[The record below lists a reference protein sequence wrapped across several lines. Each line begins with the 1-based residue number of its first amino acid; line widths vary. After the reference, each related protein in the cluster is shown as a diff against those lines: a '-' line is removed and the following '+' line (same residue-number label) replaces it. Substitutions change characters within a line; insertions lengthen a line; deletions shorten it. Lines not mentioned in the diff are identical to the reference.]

1 MFNGIIFNQGVI
13 KKITKR
19 DKGINIF
26 INSILKLTK
35 KDIGVSVA
43 CDGVCLTLIS
53 IKNRLMEFYLSD
65 ETIQRS
71 KFKFLKIKD
80 NINLELPL
88 KYGQKISGHICQGH
102 VDTVGKISTIKKI
115 DKSYL
120 FDFEIIK
127 KERKNLIEKASICIN
142 GISLT
147 ISKVTQKGFQVWV
160 IPHTFK
166 LTNLSSLKKSS
177 LVNIEIDILSK
188 YVRNYFN
195 EKNNYASIESIIN
208 IAKKGGMFILVDDE
222 KRENEG
228 DLIISTSDSSAKNIN
243 FMAKYGRGLICLA
256 LDSIQAKRLNLS
268 LMSPINQSR
277 NKTAFT
283 ISIEAKKGITTG
295 ISAKDR
301 AKTIKIASKKN
312 VNKKDIVSPGHIF
325 PIIAKDGGVLVRA
338 GHTEASVDISKLAK
352 KNNSAVICEIMNE
365 DGTMAKGQDLFNFA
379 KKHNLKIGKIED
391 LIAYRLKKEKL
402 IKLKKQ
408 SDIEVKNQ
416 KYKIRIYEN
425 LLDGSEH
432 FALVKGNIKKG
443 IVPRVRVISSNVV
456 QNYLINQQLPNSFDK
471 TLNYFKKFNNCVLVF
486 IKDTN
491 LKSVTQTLKDYKNK
505 DFYKKGN
512 DKLIRNYGI
521 GAQIIKD
528 LKIKNMILITKSLKK
543 VIGLE
548 GYDIKINKQEII

>member
-1 MFNGIIFNQGVI
+1 M
-13 KKITKR
+13 KKNNFT
-19 DKGINIF
+19 
-26 INSILKLTK
+26 SI
-35 KDIGVSVA
+35 
-43 CDGVCLTLIS
+43 
-53 IKNRLMEFYLSD
+53 
-65 ETIQRS
+65 ETI
-71 KFKFLKIKD
+71 I
-80 NINLELPL
+80 
-88 KYGQKISGHICQGH
+88 G
-102 VDTVGKISTIKKI
+102 
-115 DKSYL
+115 
-120 FDFEIIK
+120 
-127 KERKNLIEKASICIN
+127 
-142 GISLT
+142 
-147 ISKVTQKGFQVWV
+147 
-160 IPHTFK
+160 
-166 LTNLSSLKKSS
+166 
-177 LVNIEIDILSK
+177 
-188 YVRNYFN
+188 
-195 EKNNYASIESIIN
+195 
-208 IAKKGGMFILVDDE
+208 IAKRGGMFILVDDE

-228 DLIISTSDSSAKNIN
+228 DLIISTTDTNAKNIN

-256 LDSIQAKRLNLS
+256 MERVQAKKLNLS
-268 LMSPINQSR
+268 LMSPVNQSR

-301 AKTIKIASKKN
+301 AKTIKIASRKNVKKN
-312 VNKKDIVSPGHIF
+312 EIVSPGHVF

-365 DGTMAKGQDLFNFA
+365 DGTMAKGQDLFDFA
-379 KKHNLKIGKIED
+379 KKHDLKIGKIED

-408 SDIEVKNQ
+408 SDIIVKNEE
-416 KYKIRIYEN
+416 YKIRIYEN

-432 FALVKGNIKKG
+432 FALIKGTLKKSHT
-443 IVPRVRVISSNVV
+443 PRVRVISSNVV
-456 QNYLINQQLPNSFDK
+456 QNYLMNQKLPNSFNK

-505 DFYKKGN
+505 DFYRKGN

-528 LKIKNMILITKSLKK
+528 LKIKNMILITKSPKK

-548 GYDIKINKQEII
+548 GYDIKIVKQELI

>member
-1 MFNGIIFNQGVI
+1 M
-13 KKITKR
+13 KKNNFT
-19 DKGINIF
+19 
-26 INSILKLTK
+26 S
-35 KDIGVSVA
+35 
-43 CDGVCLTLIS
+43 
-53 IKNRLMEFYLSD
+53 
-65 ETIQRS
+65 
-71 KFKFLKIKD
+71 
-80 NINLELPL
+80 
-88 KYGQKISGHICQGH
+88 
-102 VDTVGKISTIKKI
+102 
-115 DKSYL
+115 
-120 FDFEIIK
+120 
-127 KERKNLIEKASICIN
+127 IEKI
-142 GISLT
+142 IS
-147 ISKVTQKGFQVWV
+147 
-160 IPHTFK
+160 
-166 LTNLSSLKKSS
+166 
-177 LVNIEIDILSK
+177 
-188 YVRNYFN
+188 
-195 EKNNYASIESIIN
+195 

-228 DLIISTSDSSAKNIN
+228 DLIISTSDANAKYIN

-256 LDSIQAKRLNLS
+256 LDRIQAKRLNLS

-301 AKTIKIASKKN
+301 AKTIKIASKRN
-312 VNKKDIVSPGHIF
+312 VNKKEIVSPGHIF

-338 GHTEASVDISKLAK
+338 GHTEASVDISKLAN

-365 DGTMAKGQDLFNFA
+365 DGTMSKGKDLFDFA

-408 SDIEVKNQ
+408 SDIIVKNQ
-416 KYKIRIYEN
+416 KFKIRIYEN

-432 FALVKGNIKKG
+432 FALIKGNIKKD
-443 IVPRVRVISSNVV
+443 ITPRVRVISSNVV
-456 QNYLINQQLPNSFDK
+456 QNYLINQQLPNSFNK
-471 TLNYFKKFNNCVLVF
+471 TLNYFKKFHNCVLVF

-505 DFYKKGN
+505 SFYKKGN

-528 LKIKNMILITKSLKK
+528 LKIKDMILISKSPKK

-548 GYDIKINKQEII
+548 GYDIRIVKQEII

>member
-1 MFNGIIFNQGVI
+1 M
-13 KKITKR
+13 
-19 DKGINIF
+19 
-26 INSILKLTK
+26 K
-35 KDIGVSVA
+35 KD
-43 CDGVCLTLIS
+43 
-53 IKNRLMEFYLSD
+53 NF
-65 ETIQRS
+65 
-71 KFKFLKIKD
+71 
-80 NINLELPL
+80 
-88 KYGQKISGHICQGH
+88 
-102 VDTVGKISTIKKI
+102 
-115 DKSYL
+115 
-120 FDFEIIK
+120 
-127 KERKNLIEKASICIN
+127 
-142 GISLT
+142 
-147 ISKVTQKGFQVWV
+147 
-160 IPHTFK
+160 
-166 LTNLSSLKKSS
+166 
-177 LVNIEIDILSK
+177 
-188 YVRNYFN
+188 
-195 EKNNYASIESIIN
+195 ASIESIIQV
-208 IAKKGGMFILVDDE
+208 AKKGGMFILVDDE

-228 DLIISTSDSSAKNIN
+228 DLIISTSDSNAKNIN

-256 LDSIQAKRLNLS
+256 LDTVQAKKLNLS

-283 ISIEAKKGITTG
+283 VSIEAKKGITTG

-312 VNKKDIVSPGHIF
+312 VNKNEIVSPGHVF
-325 PIIAKDGGVLVRA
+325 TIIAKDGGVLVRA
-338 GHTEASVDISKLAK
+338 GHTEASVDISRLAK

-365 DGTMAKGQDLFNFA
+365 DGSMAKGQDLINFS

-408 SDIEVKNQ
+408 SYIDVKNQ

-432 FALVKGNIKKG
+432 FALIKGNIKKG
-443 IVPRVRVISSNVV
+443 VTPRVRVISSNVV
-456 QNYLINQQLPNSFDK
+456 QNYLINQQLPNSFNK

-505 DFYKKGN
+505 DFYRKGN

-528 LKIKNMILITKSLKK
+528 LKIKNMTLITKSPKK
-543 VIGLE
+543 VIGLD
-548 GYDIKINKQEII
+548 GYGIKITKQELI

>member
-1 MFNGIIFNQGVI
+1 M
-13 KKITKR
+13 K
-19 DKGINIF
+19 
-26 INSILKLTK
+26 
-35 KDIGVSVA
+35 
-43 CDGVCLTLIS
+43 
-53 IKNRLMEFYLSD
+53 
-65 ETIQRS
+65 
-71 KFKFLKIKD
+71 
-80 NINLELPL
+80 
-88 KYGQKISGHICQGH
+88 
-102 VDTVGKISTIKKI
+102 
-115 DKSYL
+115 
-120 FDFEIIK
+120 
-127 KERKNLIEKASICIN
+127 
-142 GISLT
+142 
-147 ISKVTQKGFQVWV
+147 
-160 IPHTFK
+160 
-166 LTNLSSLKKSS
+166 
-177 LVNIEIDILSK
+177 
-188 YVRNYFN
+188 
-195 EKNNYASIESIIN
+195 KNNYSSIETIIG

-228 DLIISTSDSSAKNIN
+228 DLIISTSDSNAKNIN
-243 FMAKYGRGLICLA
+243 FMARYGRGLICLA
-256 LDSIQAKRLNLS
+256 LDSVQAKRLNLS

-301 AKTIKIASKKN
+301 AITIKIASKKN

-365 DGTMAKGQDLFNFA
+365 NGTMAKGQDLFTFA

-408 SDIEVKNQ
+408 SDIKVKNH

-432 FALVKGNIKKG
+432 FALIKGKIKKD
-443 IVPRVRVISSNVV
+443 ITPRVRVISSNVV
-456 QNYLINQQLPNSFDK
+456 QNYLMNQKLPNSFNK

-486 IKDTN
+486 IKDSN

-528 LKIKNMILITKSLKK
+528 LKIRNMILISKSPKK

-548 GYDIKINKQEII
+548 GYGIKITKQEII